1 MNQIKTEEEK
11 ILKILTE
18 TQWPTGQN
26 QVQCMFNESPQKR
39 KFTEAENVHEIIA
52 KFFQI

>member
-18 TQWPTGQN
+18 TQWPAGQN
-26 QVQCMFNESPQKR
+26 QVEYMFNESPQKR
-39 KFTEAENVHEIIA
+39 KENSLKQKIYM
-52 KFFQI
+52 K